1 MASNNN
7 SEEYLS
13 ILTEG
18 SGENRFPDGPL
29 NMESQMTKEND
40 RFGSLAV
47 IQTDSSSM
55 SGLGRKADTRLG
67 PMSAL
72 TDTGRSETLR
82 APEVDAS

>member
-18 SGENRFPDGPL
+18 SGENRFPDGLL

-40 RFGSLAV
+40 RFGSVAV
-47 IQTDSSSM
+47 VQTNSSRM
-55 SGLGRKADTRLG
+55 AAMGRIAD
-67 PMSAL
+67 A
-72 TDTGRSETLR
+72 
-82 APEVDAS
+82 